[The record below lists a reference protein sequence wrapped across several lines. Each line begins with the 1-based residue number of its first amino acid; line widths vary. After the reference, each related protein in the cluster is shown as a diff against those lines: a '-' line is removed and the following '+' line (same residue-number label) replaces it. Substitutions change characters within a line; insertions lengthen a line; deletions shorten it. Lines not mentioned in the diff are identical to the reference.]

1 MKIDDIEVAQFSWGM
16 NGNPSQTTDT
26 SWIRFAELPNAD
38 LLIIQ
43 HDVGSSTL
51 DCYDSYD
58 YQHFVHI
65 AHTERFQFMILL
77 MHIAFGSEGALV
89 DIEDLKLRC
98 AVWEV
103 PFTEGG
109 RAIGAYL

>member
-1 MKIDDIEVAQFSWGM
+1 MRIEDIEVAQFSWGT

-43 HDVGSSTL
+43 HDAGSSTL

-58 YQHFVHI
+58 YHHFVHI
-65 AHTERFQFMILL
+65 VHADRVQLIIML
-77 MHIAFGSEGALV
+77 MFISFGSEGTLL
-89 DIEDLKLRC
+89 DIEDLKRRC
-98 AVWEV
+98 SKWEV

-109 RAIGAYL
+109 RAIGL